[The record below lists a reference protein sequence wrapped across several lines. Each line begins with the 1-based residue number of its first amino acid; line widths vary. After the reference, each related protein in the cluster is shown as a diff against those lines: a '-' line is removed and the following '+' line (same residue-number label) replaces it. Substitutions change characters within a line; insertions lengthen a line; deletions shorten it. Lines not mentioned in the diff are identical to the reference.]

1 MDKGTSTRVQGPSVR
16 SVAVAA
22 FGNRIIE
29 YVKKVLIRGSLKIH
43 LQVKMSYWSI
53 DLKSLILM
61 YWYVITWVSMRE
73 LD

>member
-22 FGNRIIE
+22 TGNRIIE
-29 YVKKVLIRGSLKIH
+29 YVKNVLIRGSLKIH